1 MEKKNILLINDFAG
15 GGGAE
20 AVYNLTAEKLKEDFN
35 IFQYSGFKTF
45 DETTSNPL
53 AYIFSWKHYRHIRK
67 LILEKNVDIIHVHNF
82 RWVTPA
88 VFWAKRQAAKRSKGK
103 KIRLFLTAHDYS
115 LVSPYSAHGYFRKG
129 VFIPFHESNSET
141 KFFFRQVDPRGHFFS
156 WLKKAQWYL
165 AFSVLRVQRQIDLV
179 LSPSLF
185 LGKIIK
191 RHYPYLPVVLL
202 RNPLIKKG
210 IYTEGELPSARP
222 QDPVLKIIYLGRVAQ
237 EKGVD
242 KLLLLLKN
250 LQDKNGTLAIEL
262 DIYGMGAHVAYI
274 QKIIAEYKLSFAHY
288 KGFLER
294 EKLKDTLAQYD
305 VFVMSSIWYENAPLT
320 IVEAASQGLKLLV
333 PDLGGMKE
341 LAQVCGNAFY
351 YHPDDADSLMRAID
365 QCRQPAPLAIKTV
378 LQNIEDNFDL
388 LKYIQRLSAFYHA
401 ESLDCNVFVKEQIKI

>member
-1 MEKKNILLINDFAG
+1 M
-15 GGGAE
+15 
-20 AVYNLTAEKLKEDFN
+20 
-35 IFQYSGFKTF
+35 
-45 DETTSNPL
+45 
-53 AYIFSWKHYRHIRK
+53 
-67 LILEKNVDIIHVHNF
+67 
-82 RWVTPA
+82 
-88 VFWAKRQAAKRSKGK
+88 
-103 KIRLFLTAHDYS
+103 
-115 LVSPYSAHGYFRKG
+115 
-129 VFIPFHESNSET
+129 
-141 KFFFRQVDPRGHFFS
+141 
-156 WLKKAQWYL
+156 
-165 AFSVLRVQRQIDLV
+165 
-179 LSPSLF
+179 
-185 LGKIIK
+185 
-191 RHYPYLPVVLL
+191 PVVLL